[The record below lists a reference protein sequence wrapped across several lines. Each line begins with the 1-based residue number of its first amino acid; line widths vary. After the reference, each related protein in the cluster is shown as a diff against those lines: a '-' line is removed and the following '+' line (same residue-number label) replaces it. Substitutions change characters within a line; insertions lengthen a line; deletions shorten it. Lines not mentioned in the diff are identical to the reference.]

1 MYYKKKCDPKATV
14 SSASLAPVSVTK
26 YAPPSVATSAPPAP
40 ASVSKYVPPVVSSS
54 SSGPPAPVSVT
65 KFEPSVPASSA
76 SSIPPAPVSVS
87 SASAVP
93 TYVAPSPAPI
103 SSVAPSPAPSSNVA
117 PSSSA
122 SKATQEP
129 SPVPSSVEPTSDV
142 SPTSS
147 VEPTSADS
155 TTKNDAAPSP
165 TAVALPPGK
174 VCNMLTYAGESKL
187 ADYGPAIWKAYTD
200 CIQTKKGNVLLIP
213 EGTYDVNMFG
223 QFTRASDWTFQ
234 LDGNLNLL
242 FAPDRNAGTLLQWN
256 RASNVVLQGKGTIF
270 GNGGIWRPN
279 GDLGKYTRPR
289 LVRFQDC
296 TNIRVYGINLINAPM
311 FHLTLDRCNDSI
323 IDGVTIK
330 ADHIGTTDGIDI
342 AGNNNIVRNVSVE
355 NGDECVTVKTPT
367 NGVLIENITC
377 VYTGGCQM
385 GSFAANG
392 HAEVQNV
399 HYRNV
404 TLIGSQTAAYVK
416 AYPGTTG
423 YIKDVLYEDFHMQDT
438 AYVVGIDSHW
448 CHGPCGPETG
458 NLAVSNVTYRNFW
471 GTQASNSARPLVKLD
486 CLQAGGGCSNI
497 NFEEF
502 TVKSG
507 RGTANYIKNAC
518 GVGSIPHGGLGA
530 C

>member
-1 MYYKKKCDPKATV
+1 MYSKKKCEARPTV
-14 SSASLAPVSVTK
+14 STAPPAPVSVSK
-26 YAPPSVATSAPPAP
+26 YSPPSVATSAPPAP
-40 ASVSKYVPPVVSSS
+40 VSVSKYVPPVVSSS
-54 SSGPPAPVSVT
+54 SVPPAPASVT
-65 KFEPSVPASSA
+65 KYEPSVPASSA

-87 SASAVP
+87 SKVITSAAP
-93 TYVAPSPAPI
+93 TYVAPSPAPT
-103 SSVAPSPAPSSNVA
+103 SSVAPSAALGSDA
-117 PSSSA
+117 
-122 SKATQEP
+122 
-129 SPVPSSVEPTSDV
+129 VPSSTASKGTQDPPTSAEPTINV
-142 SPTSS
+142 PPTSS
-147 VEPTSADS
+147 VEPTGADS
-155 TTKNDAAPSP
+155 TTKTDVAPSP
-165 TAVALPPGK
+165 TAVPVTPGT
-174 VCNMLTYAGESKL
+174 VCNMLTYASQGKL

-223 QFTRASDWTFQ
+223 QFTRTSDWTFQ

-242 FAPDRNAGTLLQWN
+242 FAPDRNGGTLLQWN
-256 RASNVVLQGKGTIF
+256 RVSNVVLQGKGTIF
-270 GNGGIWRPN
+270 GNGAIWRPN
-279 GDLGKYTRPR
+279 GDLGKYSRPR

-311 FHLTLDRCNDSI
+311 FHLTLDRTNDSI
-323 IDGVTIK
+323 VDGVSIK

-385 GSFAANG
+385 GSFAQNG

-423 YIKDVLYEDFHMQDT
+423 YIKDVIYEDFHMKDT

-486 CLQAGGGCSNI
+486 CLQAGGGCTDI
-497 NFEEF
+497 KFEDF

-518 GVGSIPHGGLGA
+518 GFGTIPLGGLGA